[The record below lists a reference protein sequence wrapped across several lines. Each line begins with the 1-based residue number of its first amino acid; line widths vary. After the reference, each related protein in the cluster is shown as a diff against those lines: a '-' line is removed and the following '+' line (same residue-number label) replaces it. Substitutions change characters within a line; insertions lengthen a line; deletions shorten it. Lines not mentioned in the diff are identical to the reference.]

1 MRKNGPAARFAAASK
16 CEKKTKSHAY
26 WRQRAWLFSFQKR
39 FASKKVCI
47 KNCLHQ
53 KLFAELLRGFGH
65 YSENGGTIVKTPII
79 LTVNNRIMD
88 KNTVIKFKDLLFDF
102 ILLKLNTCY
111 TLLYIY

>member
-1 MRKNGPAARFAAASK
+1 MRKENKEPCVLETARMA
-16 CEKKTKSHAY
+16 
-26 WRQRAWLFSFQKR
+26 LFISETVCI
-39 FASKKVCI
+39 KKVCI
-47 KNCLHQ
+47 KNGLHQ

>member
-1 MRKNGPAARFAAASK
+1 MPPRICGKTDRQPGSRRLQNAKRK
-16 CEKKTKSHAY
+16 
-26 WRQRAWLFSFQKR
+26 QRAMRTGDSAHGSFHFRNGLHQ
-39 FASKKVCI
+39 
-47 KNCLHQ
+47 NGLHQ